1 MPRWGP
7 RRTVTALFP
16 FRRNW
21 AVAESRAE
29 TARDDRTSWQ
39 ERMGLTVEEALELPG
54 LAGTTVAAGAS
65 GLGRVVRHMVVD
77 DPADPLAA
85 AGPDVLVV
93 LGARLPPADPANCRA
108 LVERL
113 DSMGTA
119 ALAFRRT
126 EGPAPGARRG
136 ARRGRPPRA
145 PVLALPRARAASTRS
160 SPRCSAPSSPSRARR
175 SRSPPAWT
183 TSSWRSRSPAA
194 GWPRSPQRLA
204 VMLDGA
210 AVLGLGPD
218 REVVTSAGP
227 PDDVAEISDWLW
239 LLDAAADDALAEL
252 TPSRRLS
259 GVRADQTVVTPAD
272 VLADADLSPAD
283 GILLVPGHHELP
295 GGVGEYAVAPIMAGD
310 QRHGW
315 LVAVHR
321 HGAMMLGAGG
331 VLERAA
337 VIAALSVIRL
347 QAVHSVE
354 LRFQGDLVRRLV
366 GGSVGHTERT
376 LAYTRSFGWRLDG
389 PVAVLVT
396 ATETVA
402 DAQPPTRPR
411 PSTSSTGWPTAGGPR
426 WSRRSP
432 ARPSPGWPPRSS
444 PCCRWTAARPRRS
457 PRWSPAVTSR
467 VNGRLRRVG
476 RLLGTGIGRPAE
488 SLSALA
494 EAHRQAQRALG
505 VGQEIHGGT
514 AVTHF
519 DQLGV
524 FRLLSLIPDSTEL
537 RSYVD
542 EVLGPLAD
550 AGRRRLRRPARDPAG
565 AAGDQPQRRRVG
577 PPAALPLQHDA
588 LPDRQA
594 GADARPVHHGPDAAA
609 EPAARPARGPH
620 AGPRPAA
627 PAAGRGRVHRRRR
640 TTASTSPAL
649 NGRGM
654 TPTSPRS
661 SRAWPTCSAAGG
673 RRRPGPVLPRHLP
686 AHDAG
691 GRRRRSTRRPFEDA
705 GLGGALGR
713 RLRRPLP
720 DAPRGP
726 PGATRAA
733 AAEPWRL
740 AFGADPWLPPEAH
753 VLLGHERAHQLRPAA
768 VAGPR

>member
-1 MPRWGP
+1 MGP
-7 RRTVTALFP
+7 GDQGLLTCFGSVATWPTTRGGYVVTLGDASLAAPTDRNGSVP

-21 AVAESRAE
+21 AIDESPAE
-29 TARDDRTSWQ
+29 TPRDDRTSWQ
-39 ERMGLTVEEALELPG
+39 ERMGLTVEEALQLPG
-54 LAGTTVAAGAS
+54 LSGTSVAAGAA

-77 DPADPLAA
+77 DPSDPLAG

-93 LGARLPPADPANCRA
+93 LGARLPPADPAHCRA

-113 DSMGTA
+113 DGMGTA

-126 EGPAPGARRG
+126 DGPAPVPGEGLAEADRRG
-136 ARRGRPPRA
+136 L
-145 PVLALPRARAASTRS
+145 PVLALPGSLRMDEVVSEVLGTVVTKQGQALALT
-160 SPRCSAPSSPSRARR
+160 SRMDDEFMEVALTGGGL
-175 SRSPPAWT
+175 AQV
-183 TSSWRSRSPAA
+183 A
-194 GWPRSPQRLA
+194 QRLA
-204 VMLDGA
+204 VMLEGT

-227 PDDVAEISDWLW
+227 REDVEEISDWLW

-252 TPSRRLS
+252 TPLRRLS

-321 HGAMMLGAGG
+321 TGAMMLGAGS

-402 DAQPPTRPR
+402 DATADPTKALDVLDRLAD
-411 PSTSSTGWPTAGGPR
+411 GWRAALEPEVAG
-426 WSRRSP
+426 
-432 ARPSPGWPPRSS
+432 
-444 PCCRWTAARPRRS
+444 AAVAALATEIVTLLPLDGRTPEEVS
-457 PRWSPAVTSR
+457 ALVSAVTFR

-476 RLLGTGIGRPAE
+476 RVLGTGIGRPAD

-505 VGQEIHGGT
+505 VGQETHGG
-514 AVTHF
+514 ASVTHF

-550 AGRRRLRRPARDPAG
+550 ATDPDSADLRETLRVLLETNLNVAESARRLHFHYNTMRYRIGKLERLRGPFTTDPTL
-565 AAGDQPQRRRVG
+565 R
-577 PPAALPLQHDA
+577 LTL
-588 LPDRQA
+588 LLSL
-594 GADARPVHHGPDAAA
+594 
-609 EPAARPARGPH
+609 PAARMRGLAQPH
-620 AGPRPAA
+620 RPPIEAGLA
-627 PAAGRGRVHRRRR
+627 
-640 TTASTSPAL
+640 
-649 NGRGM
+649 
-654 TPTSPRS
+654 
-661 SRAWPTCSAAGG
+661 
-673 RRRPGPVLPRHLP
+673 LP
-686 AHDAG
+686 AD
-691 GRRRRSTRRPFEDA
+691 D
-705 GLGGALGR
+705 GL
-713 RLRRPLP
+713 
-720 DAPRGP
+720 DS
-726 PGATRAA
+726 
-733 AAEPWRL
+733 
-740 AFGADPWLPPEAH
+740 
-753 VLLGHERAHQLRPAA
+753 LL
-768 VAGPR
+768 